1 MIDRPLLKQ
10 HDDRGGG
17 GGGQPAPGKH
27 IIIGLDGTWQAAF
40 RDSFKSNVHRL
51 NVALNYHDNT
61 WRKSPQIFI
70 YSAGVGTSNLSSSM
84 FAGATGEGLS
94 AIILEAY
101 INLVSN
107 YVPGDKIYIFGF
119 SRGAFAARA
128 LTSFIQHSGL
138 LRANNLG
145 LIENAWMD
153 YAKKDKAK
161 TAYLE
166 QSAGLTHD
174 NVTIE
179 FLGLWDTVIG
189 SFQEERLIAQYRFD
203 NRKPVKKVKT
213 AVHIMSIDDRRKDYK
228 PIPFERREN
237 QSLEQIWMPGVHSDV
252 GGGYGQSFLSTVSL
266 LVMIDKV
273 REYCPDLAFD
283 DNYIRTLID
292 IVEKEDVIVNPE
304 LTLFWSFRAQASRQ
318 VPGNDT
324 HTEHPLVELLRSK
337 TFKIKGALRP
347 YSPAFALPGTSKL
360 PAAKFQSTS
369 WHEREV
375 NNWLLRKSLYL
386 SPKH

>member
-1 MIDRPLLKQ
+1 MIEQPLLKQ
-10 HDDRGGG
+10 HDDRDGGG
-17 GGGQPAPGKH
+17 GGGQPVPGKH

-61 WRKSPQIFI
+61 WRRSPQIFI
-70 YSAGVGTSNLSSSM
+70 YSAGVGTSNLSSRI

-101 INLVSN
+101 INLASN

-145 LIENAWMD
+145 LIESAWID

-166 QSAGLTHD
+166 HSAGLTYD
-174 NVTIE
+174 NVSIE

-189 SFQEERLIAQYRFD
+189 SFQEERLISQYRFD
-203 NRKPVKKVKT
+203 NRKPAKKVKT
-213 AVHIMSIDDRRKDYK
+213 AVHIMSIDDRRTDYK

-237 QSLEQIWMPGVHSDV
+237 QTLEQIWMPGVHSDV

-266 LVMIDKV
+266 LVMIDKI
-273 REYCPDLAFD
+273 REYCPDIAFD
-283 DNYIRTLID
+283 ENYIKNTLIE
-292 IVEKEDVIVNPE
+292 IVEKEDVIVNYE
-304 LTLFWSFRAQASRQ
+304 LAGFWGFRAQAARQ
-318 VPGNDT
+318 VPDNDA
-324 HTEHPLVELLRSK
+324 HTEHPLVEL
-337 TFKIKGALRP
+337 
-347 YSPAFALPGTSKL
+347 
-360 PAAKFQSTS
+360 
-369 WHEREV
+369 
-375 NNWLLRKSLYL
+375 
-386 SPKH
+386 